1 MKKLLLIALS
11 IVSFTV
17 CSQNIAELE
26 KEKTTLDAQRS
37 IIQLLKK
44 NRSREYDSI
53 LAIKELDIKKLKLV
67 LVPINKS
74 IDSLKQIMAS
84 FGISENNFNMY
95 NLLKKENIIDP
106 TTKKYNSFYK
116 QLKKDFAF
124 SEDQKFLIIQDFICL
139 EKFDATGR
147 LYSFEKKTLTI
158 DQIEKQKKLL
168 SKGSIL
174 YLKENDVLLEN
185 LTGVNANYLSLLQ
198 QMEALN
204 QRLEVIGNDINK
216 IEDLK
221 KQLSLRC
228 EQEKTKLDND
238 YDQISTSITDINNQI
253 TIDNQKVI
261 NYSKFKTKNVNGIE
275 ICTTPLTV
283 REFRNGDEIKKART
297 EGEWIKFNEL
307 KIPSYHF
314 KDFDDKQGNYGF
326 IYNYYAITDD
336 RDLAPHGFHKLNL
349 LDFNSLEGQSIFPKE
364 TKLVDCWCG
373 DGTEGIYESC
383 TNCNYW
389 NESQRK
395 YNVCTKCKNQR
406 NYRRG
411 TKKCSTCNGKK
422 TISQTQSAMADRLFF
437 VFPSTT
443 NKVIIDK
450 PSLTMMRNSYI
461 QNYHLLPDDY
471 TRNFKEQ
478 GFPLLICK
486 DHNPI
491 YTDDIASTKVGDIEI
506 MNTYLNV
513 TKFRNGDQI
522 KYIEDPVEWEL
533 ALKNNIP
540 AYCYFNNINEGKG
553 CIYNIHAWNDKRGL
567 MPINWRSI
575 TKNDLI
581 NLDVSLNYP
590 FTLTSAHSPVKNP
603 PGVRNTFGEFN
614 FVNYERDYG
623 DVASEYLQHCNF
635 RILKKSNSYVLSTD
649 NLNNKYGS
657 SNTSGYVLCVRD
669 AGTTINLNQSSGIKF
684 DKSSLISN
692 SKLLINDNK
701 GFEVL
706 PKSGDYLGIYNEHGV
721 KLIDNLVLTNF
732 DELFDANG
740 ELRIIAMEVSL
751 TCESTT
757 CCGYAE
763 YLYEYSSICGLI
775 IKKSTKTDS
784 KFTCSAI
791 IAGTSAYDLSVDI
804 IQSAPLVRSD
814 ELSFTCDVSE
824 NQKLN
829 FSFCFSRNKC
839 NPSNNPID
847 NFYVLV
853 DGESAFGINTEW
865 QKEVEGAHW
874 GSYQES
880 ALEQVLDFM
889 KNN

>member
-1 MKKLLLIALS
+1 MKKLLLLALS

-17 CSQNIAELE
+17 CSQNVAELE

-44 NRSREYDSI
+44 NISREYDSI
-53 LAIKELDIKKLKLV
+53 LAIKESDITKLKLV
-67 LVPINKS
+67 LIPINKS

-95 NLLKKENIIDP
+95 NLLKKENVIDP

-116 QLKKDFAF
+116 QLMKEFSF
-124 SEDQKFLIIQDFICL
+124 SEGQKFLIIQDFICL

-147 LYSFEKKTLTI
+147 LYSFDKKSLPF

-174 YLKENDVLLEN
+174 YLKENDALLEN
-185 LTGVNANYLSLLQ
+185 LTGVNANYLCQLQ

-204 QRLEVIGNDINK
+204 QRLEIISNDINK

-238 YDQISTSITDINNQI
+238 YDQISTSITEINNQI

-283 REFRNGDEIKKART
+283 REFRNGDEIKKARA

-336 RDLAPHGFHKLNL
+336 RELAPHGFHKLNL
-349 LDFNSLEGQSIFPKE
+349 IDFNSLEGQSIFPKE

-389 NESQRK
+389 NETQRK

-422 TISQTQSAMADRLFF
+422 TISQTRSAMADRLFF

-443 NKVIIDK
+443 NKVIIANPK
-450 PSLTMMRNSYI
+450 MMWSGISYSYI
-461 QNYHLLPDDY
+461 IENYHLLPDDY
-471 TRNFKEQ
+471 KRNFKEQ

-553 CIYNIHAWNDKRGL
+553 CIYNEHAWNDKRGL
-567 MPINWRSI
+567 MPNSWRSI
-575 TKNDLI
+575 TEWDII
-581 NLDVSLNYP
+581 NLDVSLN
-590 FTLTSAHSPVKNP
+590 FRLTSAYSPIKRP
-603 PGVRNTFGEFN
+603 PGFRNPYGEYFTKSLS
-614 FVNYERDYG
+614 
-623 DVASEYLQHCNF
+623 SEGKNCNF
-635 RILKKSNSYVLSTD
+635 GIDDNAHLSIFNLTYKNNSN
-649 NLNNKYGS
+649 N
-657 SNTSGYVLCVRD
+657 SGYVLCVRD
-669 AGTTINLNQSSGIKF
+669 AGNTINLNQSSGIKF

-692 SKLLINDNK
+692 SQLLIKDDNEYSK
-701 GFEVL
+701 I
-706 PKSGDYLGIYNEHGV
+706 PSKSGDYLGVYNEHGV

-732 DELFDANG
+732 EELFDENG
-740 ELRIIAMEVSL
+740 ELRIIAMAVHLS
-751 TCESTT
+751 CENIY
-757 CCGYAE
+757 CCGYTE
-763 YLYEYSSICGLI
+763 YEYWGSNYIYGLI
-775 IKKSTKTDS
+775 VKKPNKED
-784 KFTCSAI
+784 KFFTCSAI
-791 IAGTSAYDLSVDI
+791 IAGTGDNRDDKI
-804 IQSAPLVRSD
+804 IQSTPLVRD
-814 ELSFTCDVSE
+814 ELFFRCDDLDINFRFT
-824 NQKLN
+824 
-829 FSFCFSRNKC
+829 RNKC
-839 NPSNNPID
+839 DPSNNPID
-847 NFYVLV
+847 NFHIAVNSCFGKNV
-853 DGESAFGINTEW
+853 EWFEEVKGEA
-865 QKEVEGAHW
+865 W
-874 GSYQES
+874 GSDEER
-880 ALEQVLDFM
+880 ALEKVLDFM